1 MRPQASKNWKDI
13 RTEGIDVVISLDVS
27 YSMLAKDFDPNRIE
41 SAKKV
46 ISEFIDARPNDRIGL
61 VIFGGEAFT
70 QCPLTTDHKIIKN
83 MFKEVKCGMLEQGTA
98 IGLGLANAVARLSE
112 SKAKSKVII
121 LVTDGVS
128 NVGEIAPL
136 TAAEIAKAYGIRV
149 YTIGVGTNGKALMP
163 VQIYPNG
170 QMEYDWVDVDLDEE
184 TMTKIANQ
192 TGGKYFRATDNK
204 SLSRIY
210 SDIDRLEK
218 NIILE
223 KNYSNKEELFL
234 TFGIAATVL
243 LILEFICKHIL
254 FKTIV

>member
-1 MRPQASKNWKDI
+1 
-13 RTEGIDVVISLDVS
+13 
-27 YSMLAKDFDPNRIE
+27 MLFR
-41 SAKKV
+41 
-46 ISEFIDARPNDRIGL
+46 
-61 VIFGGEAFT
+61 
-70 QCPLTTDHKIIKN
+70 
-83 MFKEVKCGMLEQGTA
+83 
-98 IGLGLANAVARLSE
+98 

-149 YTIGVGTNGKALMP
+149 YTIGVGTNGKALML

-243 LILEFICKHIL
+243 LILEFICKHKIGRAH
-254 FKTIV
+254 V